1 MTVHARTPGVSQGT
15 LQGQTTGSDGVDL
28 LCVFLIRTR
37 ETCLARDTKT
47 TREREREGLIER
59 PR

>member
-47 TREREREGLIER
+47 TRERERER
-59 PR
+59 D

>member
-37 ETCLARDTKT
+37 ETSRDLPCKRHKDNE
-47 TREREREGLIER
+47 RERERER
-59 PR
+59 D